1 MYAKDRTPMQSSLG
15 SELLVPPSESLAVSA
30 SLRRV
35 RRNRRPG
42 AALLAKLVDDP
53 STAPEWLHACVAALE
68 AAGRPKRSLKARAGD
83 LLQALTALDRLYM
96 AHLLE
101 VQQWFEC
108 AGGYTLDAAL
118 PRWTE
123 ALYAESGTLMR
134 QQLLPELAAAGM
146 EILPVIQMDERQRA
160 WIHRYFTQSVYP
172 LLTPLAVDP
181 GRPFPYISSGSLNL
195 LVELR
200 QPDTRL
206 RRERPTFF
214 ARVKIPA
221 STPRLVAIPN
231 EGAPAA
237 GTATRYV
244 CSADLVRYFVH
255 HLFTGIPVHHVYLF
269 RVLRGENPLPGASR
283 RAGRHHRQ
291 ENRPVVRLD
300 VERRM
305 PDPVLHWLTEH
316 LPVPVHGVTRH
327 DNLLESTC
335 LPSIVALLQGSGA
348 R

>member
-1 MYAKDRTPMQSSLG
+1 MYAKEQIPLG
-15 SELLVPPSESLAVSA
+15 NEWLILPSEPLSVSA
-30 SLRRV
+30 DSRPVQARQDRRLA
-35 RRNRRPG
+35 G
-42 AALLAKLVDDP
+42 AALLAALADDL
-53 STAPEWLHACVAALE
+53 STAPEWLRAPVAALE

-83 LLQALTALDRLYM
+83 LLQALTALDRLYL
-96 AHLLE
+96 AHLPE

-108 AGGYTLDAAL
+108 AGYALDTAL

-123 ALYAESGTLMR
+123 ALYAEGGALLR
-134 QQLLPELAAAGM
+134 QQLLPKLAAVGV
-146 EILPVIQMDERQRA
+146 EILPVIQADERQRA
-160 WIHRYFTQSVYP
+160 WLHHYFTQSIYP

-200 QPDTRL
+200 QPDTRV

-221 STPRLVAIPN
+221 STPRLVAISA

-237 GTATRYV
+237 GTAARYV

-269 RVLRGENPLPGASR
+269 RVLRGEIPLPGASK

-291 ENRPVVRLD
+291 EDRPVVRLD

-305 PDPVLHWLTEH
+305 PDPVLRWLTEH
-316 LPVPVHGVTRH
+316 LPIPAHGVTRH

-335 LPSIVALLQGSGA
+335 LPAVVALLQEGRA